1 MAMTSWPTFL
11 KERRRGSRLKMAALI
26 KTLARKQIRRGEK
39 LIKARNIG
47 FQKHTLW
54 HWYGPDYRAHRI
66 HTPQA
71 YWLRRCLIC
80 FPQPTRSTLEFTGE
94 GNERKREG
102 TVAIRRWKP
111 RRIHPFQKQCAG
123 QSVSH
128 G

>member
-1 MAMTSWPTFL
+1 MFFREESTEHDTLDGDDIMANVPQR
-11 KERRRGSRLKMAALI
+11 KRRGSKLKMAALI

-54 HWYGPDYRAHRI
+54 HWHGPDYRAHRI

-80 FPQPTRSTLEFTGE
+80 FPQPTHSTLRFTGDGIRE
-94 GNERKREG
+94 KERE
-102 TVAIRRWKP
+102 
-111 RRIHPFQKQCAG
+111 
-123 QSVSH
+123 
-128 G
+128 